1 MRRFRRRQK
10 EMRMAVD
17 PWAKAQKRVARLGMK
32 LGLPE
37 ITEGTSYGTP
47 ALLVRGKS
55 FTRLKDPDTL
65 VLLVPLEQK
74 ELLMEMAP
82 EIYFETD
89 HYRGWAAVLIRLS
102 AISDAELSQRLADGW
117 RHRAPKRLAGSYEA
131 RSR

>member
-1 MRRFRRRQK
+1 MSHAA
-10 EMRMAVD
+10 MD
-17 PWAKAQKRVARLGMK
+17 KAAKRVARLGVK

-37 ITEGTSYGTP
+37 LSEGTSYGTP

-55 FTRLKDPDTL
+55 FTRLKDLETL
-65 VLLVPLEQK
+65 VLLIPLEQK

-89 HYRGWAAVLIRLS
+89 HYKGWPAVLVRLR

-117 RHRAPKRLAGSYEA
+117 RTKAPKRLAAAYAE
-131 RSR
+131 RKR